1 MLNYLIISF
10 FNFVIFIFIL
20 FTFDKN
26 LLIIFMNFKLNLN
39 FKKFYLKNFKFIFF
53 ISFNL
58 IKTII
63 IFNVLFVN
71 LL

>member
-39 FKKFYLKNFKFIFF
+39 FKKFYLKNLKFIFF